1 MKRDQEARC
10 RFPSG
15 TRPPFG
21 FRAGDDGGLVPD
33 ETEQAAIARA
43 KRMRGR
49 GKSLRYIAAKLALE
63 GHRLNPESVRR
74 MLAR

>member
-1 MKRDQEARC
+1 VKRDQKARG
-10 RFPSG
+10 RFLGG

-21 FRAGDDGGLVPD
+21 FRAGNDGGLVPN
-33 ETEQAAIARA
+33 EAEQAAIVRG

-49 GKSLRYIAAKLALE
+49 GESPRYISSKLATE

-74 MLAR
+74 VLAR